1 MMNIEHPMLGV
12 EGRTSTSANYLANLA
27 KEYYQNLESQ
37 IKNQSLVTK
46 TVTTVGQDNTTVL
59 INGIT
64 DLGHM
69 KQSLKEISQ
78 CKALIAYLRE
88 GIKAKKALIEKV
100 SDYISEEQREHSFNR
115 PSRPSFITEGD
126 VINSWPLEKR
136 MRYYSLEARAATY
149 GQFIHPGEPF
159 SKQRETFHKALSGES
174 EIRERDYYVLVY
186 KSTPTVP
193 LTDVETVFFDMQNK
207 HREAEAELNSLK
219 TEIQD
224 AVQADKIQKEAE
236 YKSAIEAYNAKTAEL
251 VNRDNLHRI
260 KMNNTVS
267 KYKIIIPDNLKDM
280 VAKIENL

>member
-1 MMNIEHPMLGV
+1 MDITHPMLGV
-12 EGRTSTSANYLANLA
+12 EGRTSTSANHLANLA

-46 TVTTVGQDNTTVL
+46 TVTIVGQNNTNVL

-64 DLGHM
+64 DLTYM
-69 KQSLKEISQ
+69 KQSLREISQ

-88 GIKAKKALIEKV
+88 GIKAKKALIDKI
-100 SDYISEEQREHSFNR
+100 SDYISEEQKEHSINR
-115 PSRPSFITEGD
+115 PSRPSFITDED

-174 EIRERDYYVLVY
+174 EIREREHYVLVY
-186 KSTPTVP
+186 KNTPTVA
-193 LTDVETVFFDMQNK
+193 LNDVESIFFDMQNK

-219 TEIQD
+219 TEIQN

-236 YKSAIEAYNAKTAEL
+236 YKSAIEAYNAKTVEL

>member
-1 MMNIEHPMLGV
+1 MNINHSMLGV
-12 EGRTSTSANYLANLA
+12 EGRTSTSANHLANLA
-27 KEYYQNLESQ
+27 KEYYQKLESQ
-37 IKNQSLVTK
+37 IKNQSLVTR
-46 TVTTVGQDNTTVL
+46 TVTTVGQNDITVL

-64 DLGHM
+64 DLNHM
-69 KQSLKEISQ
+69 NQYLKEIVQ

-88 GIKAKKALIEKV
+88 GIKAKKSLIEKV
-100 SDYISEEQREHSFNR
+100 SDYISEEQKEHSINR
-115 PSRPSFITEGD
+115 PSRPSFITDED

-149 GQFIHPGEPF
+149 GQFIHPGDPF
-159 SKQRETFHKALSGES
+159 SKQREAFHKALSGES
-174 EIRERDYYVLVY
+174 EIREREHYVLVY
-186 KSTPTVP
+186 KNTPTIP
-193 LTDVETVFFDMQNK
+193 LTDVETTFFDLQNK

-236 YKSAIEAYNAKTAEL
+236 YKSAIEAYNAKTVEL

-260 KMNNTVS
+260 EMNNTVS